1 MIKFILATLLLFVS
15 CFEANAAAVPEY
27 FVVRGKLVNQK
38 YAPQSG
44 LFDIRISFWLDADAN
59 DENPESTENALWIE
73 EQTIE
78 LNKDGRF
85 EIEIGTVNQLPNN
98 FNFDIFKYVQIDAK
112 PALGNE
118 FFILDP
124 FEDTTIDRIHAVTV
138 PFKARKTVFQDS
150 EGGTNFDT
158 EYYDTELSS
167 LKTTLTALTHRVDGI
182 DKSVTINKQDVDT
195 LSQKMVA
202 TTDDIAAVRASI
214 SEVNQDLQS
223 FVARKSIW
231 GETIYATENLLELDD
246 PRIGEVHFVANKKVF
261 QFFDGEKWKPL
272 QSEKEEAPKIQK
284 AAHSHAEIVRIHQK
298 ASATPGVFYW
308 DKTNKKYFVGMADG
322 RLRTLFG
329 ENDANSA
336 NPKEDLPIAPQ
347 ENWLDLRFKD
357 FNKIAF
363 EKTNSLDLQKDE
375 KLGLKLR
382 SNINGWNEAIALS
395 DLVFDRQENK
405 TFEFVF
411 YSGDLEG
418 RVMMGLADENI
429 DVNEL
434 NDNGYQYPQIALF
447 AQNRKYFNKMFG
459 QKADGELW
467 YEIFPKKVPWR
478 ENRFYKVSMTVGA
491 KKGLSQ
497 NMKIDEVDP
506 TNWSHI
512 IQNIVD
518 FKSENQSTA
527 RYLKPFFVIN
537 GPSDYRLVGLRIK

>member
-1 MIKFILATLLLFVS
+1 MKKFILVTMLLFVS
-15 CFEANAAAVPEY
+15 LLETKAATVPEY
-27 FVVRGKLVNQK
+27 FVIRGKLVNRK

-44 LFDIRISFWLDADAN
+44 LFDIRVSFWLDSDAN
-59 DENPESTENALWIE
+59 DENPESTKNALWLE

-85 EIEIGTVNQLPNN
+85 EIEIGIVNDLPRN
-98 FNFDIFKYVQIDAK
+98 FNFDIFKFVQIDAK
-112 PALGNE
+112 PALGSE
-118 FFILDP
+118 FFVLDP
-124 FEDTTIDRIHAVTV
+124 FEDTTVDRIHAVTI

-150 EGGTNFDT
+150 DGVTNFDT

-214 SEVNQDLQS
+214 SEVNQDFQS
-223 FVARKSIW
+223 FVARKSVW
-231 GETIYATENLLELDD
+231 GESVYDTENLLELDD
-246 PRIGEVHFVANKKVF
+246 PRVGEVHFVANKKAF
-261 QFFDGEKWKPL
+261 QFFDGKKWKSF
-272 QSEKEEAPKIQK
+272 QSKKEETPKIQK
-284 AAHSHAEIVRIHQK
+284 AAHSHSEIVRIHQK

-308 DKTNKKYFVGMADG
+308 DKTNKKYFVGMSNG

-329 ENDANSA
+329 EDTGNSNDIET
-336 NPKEDLPIAPQ
+336 KLPVAPQ

-357 FNKIAF
+357 FNKVAF
-363 EKTNSLDLQKDE
+363 EKTDSLNLQKDNR
-375 KLGLKLR
+375 LGLKLR

-395 DLVFDRQENK
+395 ELVFDREENK

-411 YSGDLEG
+411 YSGKLEG
-418 RVMMGLADENI
+418 RVMMGLADEDI

-434 NDNGYQYPQIALF
+434 GDTGYQRPQIAIF

-467 YEIFPKKVPWR
+467 YEVFPRKVPWK
-478 ENRFYKVSMTVGA
+478 EDRFYKVSMTMGA

-506 TNWSHI
+506 TNWNHI
-512 IQNIVD
+512 VQNIVD
-518 FKSENQSTA
+518 FKSENESTA